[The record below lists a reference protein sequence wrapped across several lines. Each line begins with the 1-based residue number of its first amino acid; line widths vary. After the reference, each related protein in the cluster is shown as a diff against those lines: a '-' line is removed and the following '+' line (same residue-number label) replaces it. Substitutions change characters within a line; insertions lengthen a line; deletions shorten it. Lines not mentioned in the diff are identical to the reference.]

1 MGTWIARR
9 HGVNA
14 DVAIER
20 IEQRFLTTQT
30 DGGGWTYAG
39 PAQGSPSMTCAG
51 LLGLATAVGL
61 REERRLRAEAPRPPP
76 HKANPGTPTATKPP
90 EKNDDPFF
98 NPAPVPRSDDPF
110 FNPPKEQPKPK
121 DPPKAKEPAKVAP
134 KLPADHREAAIQKGL
149 AALGDALRGDA
160 GGGKG
165 KGKGNGDGGLAGIP
179 RGMRDFYFLWS
190 LERVGVVFG
199 LEKIGGVDWYDM
211 GADGLVRAQRA
222 AGGWGDTVDTS
233 FALLFLCR
241 SNFVRDLSA
250 RVQKDTGAEL
260 RAARAPS
267 ESPSPIPMPR
277 EPGTPNA
284 PVISPMPTPNPLPVP
299 VPATVG
305 PDPKVLANSLVH
317 TTDADWDA
325 ALAKVRDGKG
335 VAYTQG
341 LLLALGQLDGERH
354 KATRAAL
361 AERLTR
367 MNADTLRQMLKADEA
382 ELRRATVLAMA
393 MKDDKD
399 HLPDLIAALADKE
412 DLVVK
417 AARAGLKSVSG
428 EDFGPAPN
436 ATPAERAAAIRA
448 WANWLRKQ

>member
-1 MGTWIARR
+1 M
-9 HGVNA
+9 H
-14 DVAIER
+14 
-20 IEQRFLTTQT
+20 
-30 DGGGWTYAG
+30 
-39 PAQGSPSMTCAG
+39 
-51 LLGLATAVGL
+51 
-61 REERRLRAEAPRPPP
+61 
-76 HKANPGTPTATKPP
+76 
-90 EKNDDPFF
+90 
-98 NPAPVPRSDDPF
+98 
-110 FNPPKEQPKPK
+110 
-121 DPPKAKEPAKVAP
+121 
-134 KLPADHREAAIQKGL
+134 
-149 AALGDALRGDA
+149 
-160 GGGKG
+160 
-165 KGKGNGDGGLAGIP
+165 
-179 RGMRDFYFLWS
+179 DFYFLWS

-250 RVQKDTGAEL
+250 RVQKDTGTEL

-277 EPGTPNA
+277 EPGTPNT
-284 PVISPMPTPNPLPVP
+284 PVISPMPTPTPTPLPVP

-305 PDPKVLANSLVH
+305 PDPKRLANSLVN
-317 TTDADWDA
+317 TPDADWDA
-325 ALAKVRDGKG
+325 ALARMRDGKG
-335 VAYTQG
+335 ATYTQG
-341 LLLALGQLDGERH
+341 LLLALGQLEGERH